1 VTPRRADSMT
11 PRRAERARDERHF
24 SRALSKAFPKALGK
38 ARRTNQ
44 LRRGAVLVLLAAA
57 VTACRQDMHD
67 QPKVRPL
74 RESEMF
80 ADKRSARPLVPG
92 TVARGTLREDTV
104 LYTGKVGNEFVT
116 EIPVK
121 VTADLLAR
129 GQTQFQVFCSPC
141 HGRTGRGDGMIVQ
154 RGFKKPS
161 SYHVDRLR
169 QMPIGYF
176 YDVITNGFGAMSD
189 YSAQVPPPD
198 RWAIA
203 AYVRALQLS
212 QYAPVADVP
221 ADKRP
226 QLDESL
232 ALPPAPEHQR

>member
-1 VTPRRADSMT
+1 MPATERRNHSGT
-11 PRRAERARDERHF
+11 TE
-24 SRALSKAFPKALGK
+24 LLGTVDGK
-38 ARRTNQ
+38 V
-44 LRRGAVLVLLAAA
+44 RRGAVLLLLAAA

-67 QPKVRPL
+67 QPKYRPF
-74 RESEMF
+74 RPSEIF
-80 ADKRSARPLVPG
+80 ADGRSARPLVPG

-104 LYTGKVGNEFVT
+104 FYTGKVGNAFVS

-129 GQTQFQVFCSPC
+129 GRTEFQVFCSPC
-141 HGRTGRGDGMIVQ
+141 HGRTGRGDGMVVQ

-176 YDVITNGFGAMSD
+176 YDVMTNGFGAMSD
-189 YSAQVPPPD
+189 YAAQITPAD

-203 AYVRALQLS
+203 AYVRTLQYS
-212 QYAPVADVP
+212 QYAPAADIP
-221 ADKRP
+221 AGEQP
-226 QLDESL
+226 ELDRSL
-232 ALPPAPEHQR
+232 AAAPAPAQEHHP

>member
-1 VTPRRADSMT
+1 MT
-11 PRRAERARDERHF
+11 PRRAGQARDERHISKALPKAF
-24 SRALSKAFPKALGK
+24 SRAFGK
-38 ARRTNQ
+38 APGRADPF
-44 LRRGAVLVLLAAA
+44 RRGAVLVLLAAA

-80 ADKRSARPLVPG
+80 VDKRAARPLVAG

-104 LYTGKVGNEFVT
+104 LYTGKIGNEFVT
-116 EIPVK
+116 EIPVP

-129 GQTQFQVFCSPC
+129 GRTEFEVFCSPC

-176 YDVITNGFGAMSD
+176 YDVMTNGFGAMSD
-189 YSAQVPPPD
+189 YSAQVPPMD

-203 AYVRALQLS
+203 AYVRTLQYS
-212 QYAPVADVP
+212 QYAPASDVR
-221 ADKRP
+221 ADKHP
-226 QLDESL
+226 ELDRSL
-232 ALPPAPEHQR
+232 AAAPAATSAPEHR

>member
-1 VTPRRADSMT
+1 MT
-11 PRRAERARDERHF
+11 PRRAVRARDEGHF
-24 SRALSKAFPKALGK
+24 SRAFSKAFGK
-38 ARRTNQ
+38 ASRRTNQ

-80 ADKRSARPLVPG
+80 ADKRAARPFVPG
-92 TVARGTLREDTV
+92 TVARGTLREDAA
-104 LYTGKVGNEFVT
+104 LYTGKAGNDFVT
-116 EIPVK
+116 EIPVR
-121 VTADLLAR
+121 VTGDLLAR
-129 GQTQFQVFCSPC
+129 GQSEYQVFCSPC

-176 YDVITNGFGAMSD
+176 YDVMTNGFGAMSD
-189 YSAQVPPPD
+189 YSAQVPPMD

-203 AYVRALQLS
+203 AYVRTLQYS
-212 QYAPVADVP
+212 QYAPASDVP
-221 ADKRP
+221 ADKHP
-226 QLDESL
+226 ELDRSL
-232 ALPPAPEHQR
+232 AAAPAPAPEHR

>member
-1 VTPRRADSMT
+1 VKLLGVT
-11 PRRAERARDERHF
+11 
-24 SRALSKAFPKALGK
+24 ALA
-38 ARRTNQ
+38 
-44 LRRGAVLVLLAAA
+44 LLAVAA
-57 VTACRQDMHD
+57 GGCRQDMHD
-67 QPKVRPL
+67 QPKMKPL

-121 VTADLLAR
+121 VNAELLER
-129 GQTQFQVFCSPC
+129 GRTEFQVFCSPC

-176 YDVITNGFGAMSD
+176 YDVMTNGFGAMSD
-189 YSAQVPPPD
+189 YAGQVTPQD

-203 AYVRALQLS
+203 AFVRALQLS
-212 QYAPVADVP
+212 QYAPAGDVP
-221 ADKRP
+221 EDRRGE
-226 QLDESL
+226 LDRSL
-232 ALPPAPEHQR
+232 ASLPAQEHHR